1 MAPVSGLACWVSC
14 PPFGIFDMTDGC
26 EMVIAGDEL
35 KSSEGVWVTCDEIS
49 SICSTLGSV
58 FKYESGG
65 VWDKFDEL
73 LPNPVEFAFSY
84 KKIASRIFPTKFSL
98 SKNLCWLWPFPKQ
111 SLNSKSV
118 IKTPFQVLKFGV
130 LATEN

>member
-1 MAPVSGLACWVSC
+1 
-14 PPFGIFDMTDGC
+14 MTDGC

-35 KSSEGVWVTCDEIS
+35 KSSEGVWATCDEIS

-73 LPNPVEFAFSY
+73 LPNPVEFAFS
-84 KKIASRIFPTKFSL
+84 
-98 SKNLCWLWPFPKQ
+98 KNLCWLWPFPKQ

>member
-1 MAPVSGLACWVSC
+1 
-14 PPFGIFDMTDGC
+14 
-26 EMVIAGDEL
+26 MVIAGDEL
-35 KSSEGVWVTCDEIS
+35 KSSEGVWATCDEIS

-84 KKIASRIFPTKFSL
+84 KKKSRQEFFQQ
-98 SKNLCWLWPFPKQ
+98 NFPFPKI
-111 SLNSKSV
+111 SAGFGH
-118 IKTPFQVLKFGV
+118 FQNKVLTRKV
-130 LATEN
+130 W